1 MHIKNKIHEHAVE
14 ERLVK
19 PKSFFQREI
28 MPLFSSTY
36 YSDSDDSDDEDFDK
50 KKENLR
56 RMKEEAKEKRMKDR
70 ALKDAIISKANRKKE
85 AIKLSAL
92 ES

>member
-36 YSDSDDSDDEDFDK
+36 YSDSDDEDFDK